1 MPADDDPSEPTDL
14 SAFTDAEADGNS
26 VGDDGAGDDDAAD
39 GDGAGGVGDDE
50 GTANSDATGDGTASN
65 DDGSSGLT
73 EQLAETDANRPR
85 EETVALGVELLAH
98 LEVEEL
104 ALPEAMD
111 RIETITTDPT
121 VSRDIL
127 DTAETRG
134 IIERDGATIRTRT
147 KGVEIEFERQV
158 VRRNGDYDCKRCGKG
173 LSTGHFVQFETGEV
187 GPFGSSCIKKVT
199 GRE

>member
-1 MPADDDPSEPTDL
+1 MVSEDDDASEPTDL
-14 SAFTDAEADGNS
+14 SAFTDAADSSGNADS
-26 VGDDGAGDDDAAD
+26 ASDGDSSPDNDSSATASDDSASDSTDTDISEKIAAGDAD
-39 GDGAGGVGDDE
+39 RPR
-50 GTANSDATGDGTASN
+50 
-65 DDGSSGLT
+65 
-73 EQLAETDANRPR
+73 AETV
-85 EETVALGVELLAH
+85 ELGVELLAH
-98 LEVEEL
+98 LEDDEL
-104 ALPEAMD
+104 DLPEAMD

-147 KGVEIEFERQV
+147 GGIEIEFERQV
-158 VRRNGDYDCKRCGKG
+158 VRRTGEYDCKRCGKG

-187 GPFGSSCIKKVT
+187 GPFGSSCIQKVT